1 MRDGR
6 YETTSGRLQNG
17 YGGNAPWLCRDAQ
30 ALRHSRN
37 VTIVILARSAETVRQ
52 LRLPVV
58 RTRGGFGVQS
68 KNPDR
73 VREARRSLK

>member
-37 VTIVILARSAETVRQ
+37 VTIVILARSAETSGNFGC
-52 LRLPVV
+52 RLSG
-58 RTRGGFGVQS
+58 RAADSACNQKIRIASG
-68 KNPDR
+68 
-73 VREARRSLK
+73 RRAVL